1 MQSTPFF
8 VFEAIFAWW
17 RTNIQPT
24 KQTTR
29 WTKSKSALYR
39 LEGMQSFAINVLRLD
54 QPCIYNDLVLLKM
67 SRCLYATQ
75 IVVIRRGWNRNWARK
90 KRKKNY
96 HSTSVL
102 LFCCIFPW
110 IMILLHP
117 LVVLCCV
124 RALSGGDLIRQSKD
138 KQRHADKHCHIIHLP
153 NILSTIV
160 LIIHISHDSSILS
173 TAFGI
178 FFGIF

>member
-1 MQSTPFF
+1 MPKATKSKRMVGLVIPFFCLIWCGLVWKSIYLWLRSRMQSTPFF

-39 LEGMQSFAINVLRLD
+39 LEGMQSFAINVLQLD

-90 KRKKNY
+90 KRKKTTIQPVFFCFVVFFHESWY
-96 HSTSVL
+96 
-102 LFCCIFPW
+102 CCI
-110 IMILLHP
+110 HQ
-117 LVVLCCV
+117 LCCV
-124 RALSGGDLIRQSKD
+124 VSERWAVVI
-138 KQRHADKHCHIIHLP
+138 
-153 NILSTIV
+153 
-160 LIIHISHDSSILS
+160 
-173 TAFGI
+173 
-178 FFGIF
+178 

>member
-1 MQSTPFF
+1 M
-8 VFEAIFAWW
+8 
-17 RTNIQPT
+17 NIQ
-24 KQTTR
+24 
-29 WTKSKSALYR
+29 WF
-39 LEGMQSFAINVLRLD
+39 SFAEKWV
-54 QPCIYNDLVLLKM
+54 VV
-67 SRCLYATQ
+67 YAQ
-75 IVVIRRGWNRNWARK
+75 HRIWLSGVAEIEIEQGRRE
-90 KRKKNY
+90 KNY
-96 HSTSVL
+96 HSSSVL
-102 LFCCIFPW
+102 PFVVWGQCLFPW

-173 TAFGI
+173 TAFHI
-178 FFGIF
+178 FWHFLIIDKTSSSTTTLDIP